1 MITDSL
7 LGKRLDEYE
16 IEALLGKGGMA
27 RVYRGIDIYL
37 QRRVAIKVI
46 DTPFRAN
53 PDYALRFEREAQ
65 AIAQL
70 EHPHIVRL
78 YRYGER
84 DGMFYMAMQYV
95 EGADLQTVLKS
106 YRADG
111 EFMDFEDVLRLARQ
125 ICSALDYTHQCGVI
139 HRDIKP
145 SNVLLN
151 KQGDAVLTDFG
162 LALSLDVGTRGEV
175 LGSPTHVAPE
185 QAVSSANAVPQSDLY
200 SVGVILYEMLT
211 GRLPFQSDDA
221 LAMAMMHV
229 KDPPPPPRL
238 FRPGLSPQIEA
249 LLYKALAKNPAERYA
264 SGAELVVDLE
274 AALRAFPASST
285 SSTLARRS
293 LAERA
298 TSLTEPLPLP
308 FTQPTIPPV
317 VVDPKTLR
325 IDSMPLVLPHHS
337 DKMAELPLY
346 PDGPI
351 PLSGGSSLRALFRRI
366 HWIGWF
372 GLLTILFLCLALST
386 AALSSF
392 MKAGATP
399 GIDPPAAMIT
409 GTTTAASPLPMPSVT
424 ATWPV
429 SPTPIF
435 ADLPIIQTPT
445 KVLYTLVIA
454 THTDESLLVFNQ
466 SSVPI
471 LLDTLQI
478 GDGRQAIQGSD
489 WKLSTLNP
497 GECIVAIKDKG
508 KPKLP
513 DLKCQQVAKLETASF
528 WKGSFNI
535 YFNQQKLLTCS
546 SENGNED
553 EEAGDKIC
561 LLMVSQ

>member
-27 RVYRGIDIYL
+27 RVYRGVDIYL

-46 DTPFRAN
+46 DTPFRAD
-53 PDYALRFEREAQ
+53 PSYTLRFEREAQ

-70 EHPHIVRL
+70 EHPYIVRL

-111 EFMDFEDVLRLARQ
+111 EFLDFKDVLRLTRQ

-151 KQGDAVLTDFG
+151 KQGDAILTDFG
-162 LALSLDVGTRGEV
+162 LALSLEVGTRGEV

-238 FRPGLSPQIEA
+238 FRPALSPETEA
-249 LLYKALAKNPAERYA
+249 VLYKALAKNPAERYA
-264 SGAELVVDLE
+264 SGAELVADLE
-274 AALRAFPASST
+274 VALQALPMPSI
-285 SSTLARRS
+285 SSTLAHCS

-298 TSLTEPLPLP
+298 ASLTEPLPLP
-308 FTQPTIPPV
+308 FTLPTIPPAV
-317 VVDPKTLR
+317 IDPKTMR
-325 IDSMPLVLPHHS
+325 MDSRPLVIPHHS
-337 DKMAELPLY
+337 DKTDELPLY
-346 PDGPI
+346 PSGPI
-351 PLSGGSSLRALFRRI
+351 PLSGGSSLRALLGRI
-366 HWIGWF
+366 PWVGWL
-372 GLLTILFLCLALST
+372 GLVIVVFLCLALS
-386 AALSSF
+386 AASLSSLLR
-392 MKAGATP
+392 GRSTP
-399 GIDPPAAMIT
+399 TIDPPAAIAT
-409 GTTTAASPLPMPSVT
+409 RPAVATSPSPVQT
-424 ATWPV
+424 ATATRPV

-435 ADLPIIQTPT
+435 ADLPTIQTPT
-445 KVLYTLVIA
+445 KVVYTLVIA

-466 SSVPI
+466 SNIPI
-471 LLDTLQI
+471 PLDTLQI

-497 GECIVAIKDKG
+497 GECIVALKDKG

-513 DLKCQQVAKLETASF
+513 DLQCQQVAKLETASF
-528 WKGSFNI
+528 WRGPFNI
-535 YFNQQKLLTCS
+535 YYNGQKLLTCS
-546 SENGNED
+546 NENGNQD
-553 EEAGDKIC
+553 EEAGDKVCI
-561 LLMVSQ
+561 LMLSQ